1 MTMQPPIIC
10 IDGPSASGKGTVAQL
25 VAKTLNFNYL
35 DSGALYRVVA
45 LAAHQN
51 NISWQDEEM
60 LTSLAKRL
68 NICFT
73 EDKIELIQKDN
84 SAVDITHDVRTEL
97 ISRGASEVAVH
108 PKLREALFDLQR
120 SFIKS
125 PGLVADGRDMG
136 SVVFKEA
143 KTKIY
148 LTASAKTRAERRY
161 KQLIQNEKHAILED
175 IVKDLEDR
183 DTRDQART
191 ASPLQQTNDAL
202 LLDTNQLSI
211 SQAVEAVLHHYKNTK

>member
-1 MTMQPPIIC
+1 MTASPPIIC

-45 LAAHQN
+45 YAAKKN
-51 NISWQDEEM
+51 NISWQNEEA
-60 LTSLAKRL
+60 LANLATTL
-68 NICFT
+68 NIEFT
-73 EDKIELIQKDN
+73 DEKIMLNQQ
-84 SAVDITHDVRTEL
+84 DISSEVRTED

-108 PKLREALFDLQR
+108 PKLRDALLSLQR
-120 SFIKS
+120 SFNKM

-148 LTASAKTRAERRY
+148 LTASAQVRAERRY
-161 KQLIQNEKHAILED
+161 KQLIQNEKHVILAE
-175 IVKDLEDR
+175 IVKDLTER
-183 DTRDQART
+183 DARDLARST
-191 ASPLQQTNDAL
+191 SPLQQTDDAL
-202 LLDTNQLSI
+202 LLNTNQLSI

>member
-1 MTMQPPIIC
+1 MTASPSIIC

-25 VAKTLNFNYL
+25 VAKKLNFNYL

-45 LAAHQN
+45 YAAKKN
-51 NISWQDEEM
+51 NISWQNEDA
-60 LTSLAKRL
+60 LANLAKTL
-68 NICFT
+68 NIEFIN
-73 EDKIELIQKDN
+73 EKILLNQQ
-84 SAVDITHDVRTEL
+84 DIASEVRTED

-108 PKLREALFDLQR
+108 SKLRDALLSLQR
-120 SFIKS
+120 SFNKM

-148 LTASAKTRAERRY
+148 LTASAQVRAERRY
-161 KQLIQNEKHAILED
+161 KQLIQNEKHVILDE
-175 IVKDLEDR
+175 IVKDLTER
-183 DTRDQART
+183 DARDLARST
-191 ASPLQQTNDAL
+191 SPLQQTDDAL
-202 LLDTNQLSI
+202 LLNTNQLSI

>member
-1 MTMQPPIIC
+1 MNATPPIIC

-45 LAAHQN
+45 FAAKKN
-51 NISWQDEEM
+51 NISWQNEDA
-60 LTSLAKRL
+60 LANLAATL
-68 NICFT
+68 NIEFT
-73 EDKIELIQKDN
+73 DEKILLNQQ
-84 SAVDITHDVRTEL
+84 DITSEVRTED

-108 PKLREALFDLQR
+108 PKLRDALLSLQR
-120 SFIKS
+120 SFNQM

-148 LTASAKTRAERRY
+148 LTASAQVRAERRY
-161 KQLIQNEKHAILED
+161 KQLIQNEKHVILSE
-175 IVKDLEDR
+175 IVKDLTQR
-183 DTRDQART
+183 DARDLARST
-191 ASPLQQTNDAL
+191 SPLQQTDDAL
-202 LLDTNQLSI
+202 LLNTNQLSI

>member
-1 MTMQPPIIC
+1 MTASPPIIC

-45 LAAHQN
+45 YAAKKN
-51 NISWQDEEM
+51 NISWQNEEA
-60 LTSLAKRL
+60 LANLATTL
-68 NICFT
+68 NIEFT
-73 EDKIELIQKDN
+73 DEKIMLNQQ
-84 SAVDITHDVRTEL
+84 DITSEVRTED

-108 PKLREALFDLQR
+108 PKLRDALLSLQR
-120 SFIKS
+120 SFNKL

-148 LTASAKTRAERRY
+148 LTASAQMRAERRY
-161 KQLIQNEKHAILED
+161 KQLIQNEKHVILAE
-175 IVKDLEDR
+175 IVKDLKER
-183 DTRDQART
+183 DARDLARST
-191 ASPLQQTNDAL
+191 SPLQQTDDAL
-202 LLDTNQLSI
+202 LLNTNQLSI